1 MQQQA
6 ARESAQHAELARS
19 LTPRPN
25 WQRID
30 AFGTGEVPG
39 GGLLKQQVALSAAG
53 PMRAL
58 IQPQQFK
65 LHACSSITICTASQL
80 CTVFQAVAIGVLQAR
95 PA

>member
-39 GGLLKQQVALSAAG
+39 GRLLKQQVAQGAAG
-53 PMRAL
+53 LVQAL
-58 IQPQQFK
+58 
-65 LHACSSITICTASQL
+65 A
-80 CTVFQAVAIGVLQAR
+80 
-95 PA
+95 